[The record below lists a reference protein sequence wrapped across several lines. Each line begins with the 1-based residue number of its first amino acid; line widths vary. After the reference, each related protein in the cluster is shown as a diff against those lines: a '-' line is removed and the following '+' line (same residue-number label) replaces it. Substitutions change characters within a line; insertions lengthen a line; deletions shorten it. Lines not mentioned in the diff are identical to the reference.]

1 MAHDE
6 FPILHVLLRLLDNSR
21 NDIYLLIDR
30 KTDFSETFALKYSA
44 VHVIKDRIDI
54 RWGDYSQI
62 EAEMLL
68 FETAYGKGPYEYYH
82 LLSGTDLPIK
92 PVPAILKF
100 FDDHAGK
107 EFVGFVKTD
116 EWKDKV
122 LGWHLFTRFYR
133 SKGLLARRLSG
144 IRPGCEKVLNSLFP
158 RKSDGIE
165 FRKGANWVSIT
176 NGFCGYLLTKRK
188 FIRKYFR
195 HTLCADEIFLQTI
208 LWDSPFRAAI
218 YSSDDEYSGNM
229 REIDWNRGQPYIWGQ
244 NPEDT
249 DILLNSPK
257 LFARKFS
264 SRHMGIVQEI
274 IRYHED
280 RNPDLTFIS

>member
-68 FETAYGKGPYEYYH
+68 FETAYDKGPYEYYH

-107 EFVGFVKTD
+107 ES
-116 EWKDKV
+116 E
-122 LGWHLFTRFYR
+122 
-133 SKGLLARRLSG
+133 SQ
-144 IRPGCEKVLNSLFP
+144 IP
-158 RKSDGIE
+158 
-165 FRKGANWVSIT
+165 
-176 NGFCGYLLTKRK
+176 
-188 FIRKYFR
+188 
-195 HTLCADEIFLQTI
+195 Q
-208 LWDSPFRAAI
+208 
-218 YSSDDEYSGNM
+218 
-229 REIDWNRGQPYIWGQ
+229 
-244 NPEDT
+244 
-249 DILLNSPK
+249 
-257 LFARKFS
+257 
-264 SRHMGIVQEI
+264 
-274 IRYHED
+274 
-280 RNPDLTFIS
+280 